1 MHEMKIA
8 LKLMCLSESN
18 VCITVS
24 TFKGMEIHEI
34 ESFVIDFR
42 QPFCDHSTQNWLRI
56 YSVSK
61 RTKSISEII
70 FGVNESI
77 AEEEC

>member
-1 MHEMKIA
+1 
-8 LKLMCLSESN
+8 MCLSESN

-24 TFKGMEIHEI
+24 TFKGMEIQKI

-42 QPFCDHSTQNWLRI
+42 QPFCGHSTQNWLRI

-77 AEEEC
+77 TEEEC